1 MTELT
6 CLLLE
11 RFAVVKRQRLGVWCR
26 VWEATAID
34 NRMRK
39 TISNLRFML
48 AAGVITLLAVSASAQ
63 SSPSKMTLHL
73 DPATTKIDWTLKGI
87 LHTVH
92 GTFQLKRGLITFNQ
106 DAGTA
111 DGEVIVETG
120 SAESGN
126 KSRDQRMRN
135 DVLESTK
142 YPEAIFHPEKVTG
155 VVHDG
160 QTQTVTV
167 EGTFTIHGVDHPLF
181 LQVRTSLSD
190 GKLNATTSFVVPYV
204 AWGMKDPSTLMLRV
218 GKEVQVKVDARATV
232 Q

>member
-1 MTELT
+1 M
-6 CLLLE
+6 
-11 RFAVVKRQRLGVWCR
+11 AVL
-26 VWEATAID
+26 
-34 NRMRK
+34 
-39 TISNLRFML
+39 
-48 AAGVITLLAVSASAQ
+48 TLLAASAGAQ
-63 SSPSKMTLHL
+63 SLPTKMTLRF
-73 DPATTKIDWTLKGI
+73 DPATTKINWTLKDI

-92 GTFQLKRGLITFNQ
+92 GTFQLKSGLIVFDEDT
-106 DAGTA
+106 GTA
-111 DGEVIVETG
+111 DGEIIVETA

-126 KSRDQRMRN
+126 NARDERMRK

-167 EGTFTIHGVDHPLF
+167 EGTFTIHGADHPLF
-181 LQVRTSLSD
+181 LQVEASLNA
-190 GKLNATTSFVVPYV
+190 GKLMAKTDFVVPYV

-218 GKEVQVKVDARATV
+218 GKDVRVSVDAQATV

>member
-1 MTELT
+1 
-6 CLLLE
+6 
-11 RFAVVKRQRLGVWCR
+11 
-26 VWEATAID
+26 
-34 NRMRK
+34 
-39 TISNLRFML
+39 ML
-48 AAGVITLLAVSASAQ
+48 AASASAQ
-63 SSPSKMTLHL
+63 SSSTKMTLHF
-73 DPATTKIDWTLKGI
+73 DPATTKIDWTLKN
-87 LHTVH
+87 LLRTVH
-92 GTFQLKRGLITFNQ
+92 GTFRLKSGVLVFDE

-111 DGEVIVETG
+111 DGEIIVETA

-126 KSRDQRMRN
+126 DLRDEHMKK

-167 EGTFTIHGVDHPLF
+167 EGTFTIHGADHPLF

-190 GKLNATTSFVVPYV
+190 GKLNAKTSFVVPYV
-204 AWGMKDPSTLMLRV
+204 AWGMKDPSTLMMRV
-218 GKEVQVKVDARATV
+218 SKDVLVKIDAQATV

>member
-1 MTELT
+1 MIPHFRYALAVAVLS
-6 CLLLE
+6 LL
-11 RFAVVKRQRLGVWCR
+11 V
-26 VWEATAID
+26 
-34 NRMRK
+34 
-39 TISNLRFML
+39 
-48 AAGVITLLAVSASAQ
+48 VSASAQ
-63 SSPSKMTLHL
+63 SSPTKMTLHFN
-73 DPATTKIDWTLKGI
+73 PATTQINWTLKAV
-87 LHTVH
+87 LHTVR
-92 GTFQLKRGLITFNQ
+92 GTFQLKSGVLVFNE
-106 DAGTA
+106 DTGTA
-111 DGEVIVETG
+111 DGEIIVETA

-126 KSRDQRMRN
+126 SARDERMKK

-167 EGTFTIHGVDHPLF
+167 EGTFTIHGADHPLF
-181 LQVRTSLSD
+181 LQVQTSLSD

-218 GKEVQVKVDARATV
+218 GKDVQIKVDARATV

>member
-1 MTELT
+1 M
-6 CLLLE
+6 
-11 RFAVVKRQRLGVWCR
+11 
-26 VWEATAID
+26 
-34 NRMRK
+34 NK
-39 TISNLRFML
+39 TIPNLRCVL
-48 AAGVITLLAVSASAQ
+48 AMVVITLLAASAGAQ
-63 SSPSKMTLHL
+63 SSPAKMTLHF
-73 DPATTKIDWTLKGI
+73 DPAATKIDWTLKDI

-92 GTFQLKRGLITFNQ
+92 GTFQLKRGVLVFDE

-111 DGEVIVETG
+111 DGEIIVETA

-126 KSRDQRMRN
+126 HLRDERMKK

-167 EGTFTIHGVDHPLF
+167 EGTFTIHGADHPLF

-218 GKEVQVKVDARATV
+218 GKDVQVKVEARATV

>member
-1 MTELT
+1 M
-6 CLLLE
+6 
-11 RFAVVKRQRLGVWCR
+11 KK
-26 VWEATAID
+26 
-34 NRMRK
+34 M
-39 TISNLRFML
+39 ISNLRYALVVTVLSLL
-48 AAGVITLLAVSASAQ
+48 AASANAQ
-63 SSPSKMTLHL
+63 SSPSKMTLHF
-73 DPATTKIDWTLKGI
+73 DPAATKINWTLKDI
-87 LHTVH
+87 LHTVR
-92 GTFQLKRGLITFNQ
+92 GTFRLKSGVLVFDE

-111 DGEVIVETG
+111 DGELIVETA

-126 KSRDQRMRN
+126 HARDERMKK

-167 EGTFTIHGVDHPLF
+167 EGTFTIHGADHPLF

-190 GKLNATTSFVVPYV
+190 GKLNATTNFVVPYV

-218 GKEVQVKVDARATV
+218 GKDVQVSVDARATV

>member
-1 MTELT
+1 
-6 CLLLE
+6 
-11 RFAVVKRQRLGVWCR
+11 
-26 VWEATAID
+26 
-34 NRMRK
+34 MRK
-39 TISNLRFML
+39 MISKIRYVL
-48 AAGVITLLAVSASAQ
+48 AATVLSLLAASASAQ
-63 SSPSKMTLHL
+63 TSPTKMTLHF
-73 DPATTKIDWTLKGI
+73 DPATTKIDWTLKDVF
-87 LHTVH
+87 HTVR
-92 GTFQLKRGLITFNQ
+92 GTFQLKSGVIVFNE
-106 DAGTA
+106 DTGTA
-111 DGEVIVETG
+111 DGEIIVETA

-126 KSRDQRMRN
+126 SARDERMKK

-167 EGTFTIHGVDHPLF
+167 EGTFTIHGGDHPLF
-181 LQVRTSLSD
+181 LQVRAALSD

-218 GKEVQVKVDARATV
+218 GKDVQVSVDARATV

>member
-1 MTELT
+1 MISKFRYAL
-6 CLLLE
+6 
-11 RFAVVKRQRLGVWCR
+11 AVAVL
-26 VWEATAID
+26 
-34 NRMRK
+34 
-39 TISNLRFML
+39 SLL
-48 AAGVITLLAVSASAQ
+48 AASASAQ
-63 SSPSKMTLHL
+63 TSPTKLTLHF
-73 DPATTKIDWTLKGI
+73 DPATTKIDWTLKDI

-92 GTFQLKRGLITFNQ
+92 GTFRMKSGVILFNE
-106 DAGTA
+106 DTGTA
-111 DGEVIVETG
+111 DGEIIVETS

-126 KSRDQRMRN
+126 HLRDDRMKK

-167 EGTFTIHGVDHPLF
+167 EGTFTIHGADHPLF

-218 GKEVQVKVDARATV
+218 GKDVQVSVDARATV

>member
-1 MTELT
+1 
-6 CLLLE
+6 
-11 RFAVVKRQRLGVWCR
+11 
-26 VWEATAID
+26 
-34 NRMRK
+34 MRK
-39 TISNLRFML
+39 TTFNLRSSL
-48 AAGVITLLAVSASAQ
+48 AAGVMVLLAVSASAQ
-63 SSPSKMTLHL
+63 SSPSKMMLHL
-73 DPATTKIDWTLKGI
+73 DPATTKIDWTLKSI

-92 GTFQLKRGLITFNQ
+92 GTFQLKSGLIMFDEDT
-106 DAGTA
+106 GTA
-111 DGEVIVETG
+111 DGEVIIETG

-126 KSRDQRMRN
+126 EARDDRMKK

-167 EGTFTIHGVDHPLF
+167 EGTFTIHGADHPLF
-181 LQVRTSLSD
+181 LQVRTSLSGD
-190 GKLNATTSFVVPYV
+190 KLNATTNFVVPYV

-218 GKEVQVKVDARATV
+218 GKDVQVKVDARATV

>member
-1 MTELT
+1 MSVGEYGFCGDTILT
-6 CLLLE
+6 
-11 RFAVVKRQRLGVWCR
+11 
-26 VWEATAID
+26 
-34 NRMRK
+34 RMNK
-39 TISNLRFML
+39 TIPNLRCVL
-48 AAGVITLLAVSASAQ
+48 AMAVITLLAASAGAQ
-63 SSPSKMTLHL
+63 SSPTKMVLRFN
-73 DPATTKIDWTLKGI
+73 PAATKIDWTLKDI

-92 GTFQLKRGLITFNQ
+92 GTFQLKSGVLVFDE

-111 DGEVIVETG
+111 DGEIIVETA

-126 KSRDQRMRN
+126 HLRDERMKK

-167 EGTFTIHGVDHPLF
+167 EGTFTIHGADHPLF
-181 LQVRTSLSD
+181 LQVRTSSSD

-218 GKEVQVKVDARATV
+218 GKDVQVKVEARATV